1 MPSPPQVS
9 PGWQGGSSYERSC
22 AGSGTNQLLYALG
35 RLLMRHTK
43 AQTVGG
49 TAVPQLP
56 PKTEEDLAGVHPVRQ
71 I

>member
-9 PGWQGGSSYERSC
+9 PSWQGNSSYERSC

-49 TAVPQLP
+49 TAVSPLP
-56 PKTEEDLAGVHPVRQ
+56 PKTEEDLAGAYPVRQ
-71 I
+71 T